1 MGLGLQTNFP
11 PLSDCQCI
19 YNTAE
24 PAAQS
29 ADLDQCKLTQDV
41 GGACVCFAPCLSQS
55 AQNQKYMMEMSMHK
69 AESEAL
75 IEERTK
81 VQRQLMALQADK
93 ETLEEKLRNAGR

>member
-1 MGLGLQTNFP
+1 
-11 PLSDCQCI
+11 
-19 YNTAE
+19 
-24 PAAQS
+24 
-29 ADLDQCKLTQDV
+29 
-41 GGACVCFAPCLSQS
+41 
-55 AQNQKYMMEMSMHK
+55 MMEMSMHK